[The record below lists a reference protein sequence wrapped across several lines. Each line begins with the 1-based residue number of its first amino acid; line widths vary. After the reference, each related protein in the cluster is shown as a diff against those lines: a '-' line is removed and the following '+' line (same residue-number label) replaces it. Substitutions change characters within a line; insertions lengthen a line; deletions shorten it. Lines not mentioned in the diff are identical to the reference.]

1 VAVTA
6 TPSGSAIGIGIRRR
20 DGIGAVVG
28 IVIRIGLGSGSGS
41 GSGIGTGIG
50 TGIGSGIDR
59 DHCSRSPSR
68 SKRWR
73 SRCLRLPFTV
83 TRAHLQLD
91 DAGLEEA
98 CGSGCDQRDFEA
110 HSLGAPC

>member
-41 GSGIGTGIG
+41 GIGT
-50 TGIGSGIDR
+50 GSGIDR
-59 DHCSRSPSR
+59 DHCSRSPIAFAIKTLAKPVFAITLHGHESPPAAR
-68 SKRWR
+68 RRWTR
-73 SRCLRLPFTV
+73 RGLRIGV
-83 TRAHLQLD
+83 
-91 DAGLEEA
+91 
-98 CGSGCDQRDFEA
+98 
-110 HSLGAPC
+110 